1 MGNIFIFLQNKNY
14 SIMVE
19 KLSQWYHDQRCSY
32 VSTSA
37 FDRVHISLRKRKKET
52 IMIIG
57 EANAAIILN
66 SSFSASSR
74 RTTATAAHSNLGE
87 GQRRL
92 GDRLQQS
99 LIKQIKHIIGAA

>member
-1 MGNIFIFLQNKNY
+1 
-14 SIMVE
+14 
-19 KLSQWYHDQRCSY
+19 
-32 VSTSA
+32 
-37 FDRVHISLRKRKKET
+37 
-52 IMIIG
+52 MIIG
-57 EANAAIILN
+57 EANAATILN

-74 RTTATAAHSNLGE
+74 RTSAAAAQSNLGE